1 MGRLV
6 QNSCKI
12 HRNLLFGLGVGY
24 AVLLIYASLMPF
36 DFSFKSSWSD
46 QYRFFW
52 SHWPLNPG
60 ARISGSDVLSNLVL
74 YTPLGW
80 VITVRLRL
88 SNFNSIFS
96 LAVSGIICSLTSLFV
111 EVLQIVTISRVAS
124 GSDWLLNTISGT
136 AGSFLGL
143 AAGKK
148 VWISGIDWL
157 KSSWQRKPV
166 VIAALILAGL
176 KAADA
181 LSPFM
186 PTILLK
192 QVGRNFKRSFFYLD
206 LGFAAHPWHW
216 WVFKVGLVYGCL
228 TLLFS
233 SCLENKFRFL
243 RLAQAVFV
251 VGVFCLSLE
260 VGKLFI
266 VSRIFNAANVVSGWL
281 GCIGGLGIGLLSGKR
296 KNIEKLN
303 WGIALI
309 LLYIFYLAWF
319 PFDFN
324 WRMELIPARLPSVL
338 KLLPLYDYAM
348 GASLNHARL
357 FVQSIFLTAMLV
369 YLLKIRFGWFK
380 REGYGVWTA
389 AIFCAVLG
397 ILQEG
402 GQLFLA
408 SRHPSFTD
416 IYCFAAG
423 GCLGAV
429 VRLCPENVEMRG

>member
-1 MGRLV
+1 M
-6 QNSCKI
+6 CKFYDRF
-12 HRNLLFGLGVGY
+12 HVSLLSVLGAGY
-24 AVLLIYASLMPF
+24 AILLIYASLMPF
-36 DFSFKSSWSD
+36 DFSFESSWSG
-46 QYRFFW
+46 QYRLFW
-52 SHWPLNPG
+52 SYWPFNPG

-80 VITVRLRL
+80 MITVRLRL
-88 SNFNSIFS
+88 SNFNSFFS
-96 LAVSGIICSLTSLFV
+96 LIASSIICFLISFSI
-111 EVLQIVTISRVAS
+111 EMLQIFTISRVAS

-136 AGSFLGL
+136 AGSCLGL
-143 AAGKK
+143 VAGKK
-148 VWISGIDWL
+148 VWISGINWL
-157 KSSWQRKPV
+157 KNSWQRKPV

-176 KAADA
+176 MAADA

-186 PTILLK
+186 PTILLT
-192 QVGRNFKRSFFYLD
+192 QVGRNFKRSLFSLD

-216 WVFKVGLVYGCL
+216 WVIKVGLVYGCL

-243 RLAQAVFV
+243 RLAQAFFV
-251 VGVFCLSLE
+251 VSLFCLSLE

-266 VSRIFNAANVVSGWL
+266 VSRFFNAANVISGWL

-324 WRMELIPARLPSVL
+324 WRIELIPARLPSVL

-348 GASLNHARL
+348 GATLNHARL
-357 FVQSIFLTAMLV
+357 FVQSIFLTAILV

-380 REGYGVWTA
+380 QAGYGMWTA
-389 AIFCAVLG
+389 AFFCAVLG

-408 SRHPSFTD
+408 SRYPSATD

-429 VRLCPENVEMRG
+429 VRLCPKNVEMRV

>member
-6 QNSCKI
+6 QSSCKI
-12 HRNLLFGLGVGY
+12 HRNLLFGLGAGY

-36 DFSFKSSWSD
+36 DFSFGNGWSV

-52 SHWPLNPG
+52 SYWPFNLG

-80 VITVRLRL
+80 MITVRLRL
-88 SNFNSIFS
+88 SNFNSVLS
-96 LAVSGIICSLTSLFV
+96 LTASGIICSLISIFV
-111 EVLQIVTISRVAS
+111 EILQMVTVSRVAS
-124 GSDWLLNTISGT
+124 ASDWLLNTVSGIT
-136 AGSFLGL
+136 GGFLGL
-143 AAGKK
+143 ARGGTLW
-148 VWISGIDWL
+148 VSGIEWL
-157 KSSWQRKPV
+157 KNKWLKKPAA
-166 VIAALILAGL
+166 IAVLILAGL
-176 KAADA
+176 MAADA

-192 QVGRNFKRSFFYLD
+192 QVGRNLRRSLFSLD
-206 LGFAAHPWHW
+206 LGFAVHPWHW
-216 WVFKVGLVYGCL
+216 WLLKVELVYGCL

-251 VGVFCLSLE
+251 GCVFCLSLE

-266 VSRIFNAANVVSGWL
+266 VSRSFNIANVVSGWL
-281 GCIGGLGIGLLSGKR
+281 GCVGGLGIGLLSGKR
-296 KNIEKLN
+296 ENIEKLN
-303 WGIALI
+303 WGIGLI
-309 LLYIFYLAWF
+309 LLYIFYLGWF

-324 WRMELIPARLPSVL
+324 WRIEQIPDRLPSPL
-338 KLLPLYDYAM
+338 KLLPLYDYVM
-348 GASLNHARL
+348 GGSLDHARL
-357 FVQSIFLTAMLV
+357 FVQSIFLPAMLV

-380 REGYGVWTA
+380 QDGYGVWA
-389 AIFCAVLG
+389 AAFFCAVLG

-408 SRHPSFTD
+408 SRYPSATD
-416 IYCFAAG
+416 VYCFAAG
-423 GCLGAV
+423 GGLGAV
-429 VRLCPENVEMRG
+429 ARLVRKMSR

>member
-12 HRNLLFGLGVGY
+12 HRNLLFGLGTGY
-24 AVLLIYASLMPF
+24 AILLIYASLMPF
-36 DFSFKSSWSD
+36 DFSFGHGWGS
-46 QYRFFW
+46 QYKFFW
-52 SHWPLNPG
+52 NHWPFNPG

-74 YTPLGW
+74 YAPLGW
-80 VITVRLRL
+80 IITVRLRL

-96 LAVSGIICSLTSLFV
+96 LTVSGIICSLISFFV
-111 EVLQIVTISRVAS
+111 EMLQIFTVSRVAS

-136 AGSFLGL
+136 AGSCLGL
-143 AAGKK
+143 AAGKT

-157 KSSWQRKPV
+157 KRSWQKKPV
-166 VIAALILAGL
+166 VIAALMLAGL
-176 KAADA
+176 TAADA
-181 LSPFM
+181 LSPFI

-192 QVGRNFKRSFFYLD
+192 QVGRNFKKSLFSLD
-206 LGFAAHPWHW
+206 LGFAVHPWHW
-216 WVFKVGLVYGCL
+216 WVLKVGLFYACL

-251 VGVFCLSLE
+251 VGLFCLSLE

-266 VSRIFNAANVVSGWL
+266 VSRFFNTANVVSGWL
-281 GCIGGLGIGLLSGKR
+281 GCIGGLGIGLLPGKR

-369 YLLKIRFGWFK
+369 YLLKIRLGWFK
-380 REGYGVWTA
+380 RDGYGVLA
-389 AIFCAVLG
+389 AAFFCAFLG

-408 SRHPSFTD
+408 SRHPSITD

-429 VRLCPENVEMRG
+429 TGLCPGSVEMRG

>member
-1 MGRLV
+1 M
-6 QNSCKI
+6 S
-12 HRNLLFGLGVGY
+12 LLSVLGAGY

-36 DFSFKSSWSD
+36 DFSFGSGWGGP
-46 QYRFFW
+46 YRFFW
-52 SHWPLNPG
+52 SYWPFSPG
-60 ARISGSDVLSNLVL
+60 AKISGSDVLSNLVL
-74 YTPLGW
+74 YAPLGW
-80 VITVRLRL
+80 IITVRLRL

-96 LAVSGIICSLTSLFV
+96 LAVSGIICSLISIFV
-111 EVLQIVTISRVAS
+111 EILQMVIVSRVAS
-124 GSDWLLNTISGT
+124 GSDWLLNTISGV

-148 VWISGIDWL
+148 MWISGIDWL

-166 VIAALILAGL
+166 VIAALILGGL

-192 QVGRNFKRSFFYLD
+192 QVGRNFKKSFFYLD
-206 LGFAAHPWHW
+206 SGFATHPWHW

-243 RLAQAVFV
+243 RLAKAVFV
-251 VGVFCLSLE
+251 VGLFCLSLE

-266 VSRIFNAANVVSGWL
+266 VSRIFNAANVVSAWL
-281 GCIGGLGIGLLSGKR
+281 GCIGGLGIGLLSGNR

-303 WGIALI
+303 WGIVLI

-380 REGYGVWTA
+380 RDGYGVWAA

-429 VRLCPENVEMRG
+429 VRLCPGNVEMRG